1 MPLRAASNTAGG
13 SAAAALPPAPIT
25 DTNMNCDAPVNA
37 TSDITHVCSTLK
49 PAATDSTPNDT
60 AYTPVA
66 RPMESES
73 RVSRSSTATFSR
85 VAPEQNGKYG
95 HAKSSYD

>member
-1 MPLRAASNTAGG
+1 MPLRAASRIAGG

-66 RPMESES
+66 RPMERES
-73 RVSRSSTATFSR
+73 RSRRSGTDDILAR
-85 VAPEQNGKYG
+85 DAGAEWQIGRL
-95 HAKSSYD
+95 DELL